1 MLRLWGGYYSAAPTV
16 VADRAASTWV
26 AALAVLAALAA
37 LAALTALTNLAAALA
52 AERAASAVCQYRSL
66 MRVLGEKRSV

>member
-1 MLRLWGGYYSAAPTV
+1 MLRLRGGCFSAAAALASERT
-16 VADRAASTWV
+16 ASTWV